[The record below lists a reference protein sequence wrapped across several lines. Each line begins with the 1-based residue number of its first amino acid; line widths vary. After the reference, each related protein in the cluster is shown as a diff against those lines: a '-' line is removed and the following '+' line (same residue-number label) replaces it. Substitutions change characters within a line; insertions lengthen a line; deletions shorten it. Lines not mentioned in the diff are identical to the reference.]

1 MKVLIVSDTHGKDEN
16 LEETVLRETPFDYFI
31 HCGDVEGREIFMEA
45 LVECPCTIVSG
56 NNDFF
61 SDLPREVMIQLEG
74 HRILVTHGHYY
85 GVSMGLYG
93 VLDEGKAREC
103 QVVLF
108 GHTHRPVE
116 ETEEGI
122 LLLNPGSLSYPRQKG
137 RQRSYIVME
146 KENGKKPTFEIRYL
160 DE

>member
-1 MKVLIVSDTHGKDEN
+1 M
-16 LEETVLRETPFDYFI
+16 
-31 HCGDVEGREIFMEA
+31 
-45 LVECPCTIVSG
+45 
-56 NNDFF
+56 
-61 SDLPREVMIQLEG
+61 
-74 HRILVTHGHYY
+74 THGHYY

>member
-16 LEETVLRETPFDYFI
+16 LEEIVLRETPFDYFI

-85 GVSMGLYG
+85 GVSMGLYE

-122 LLLNPGSLSYPRQKG
+122 LLLNPGSLSYPRQEG
-137 RQRSYIVME
+137 RRPSYAVME
-146 KENGKKPTFEIRYL
+146 LQQGKAPVAEIRYL
-160 DE
+160 